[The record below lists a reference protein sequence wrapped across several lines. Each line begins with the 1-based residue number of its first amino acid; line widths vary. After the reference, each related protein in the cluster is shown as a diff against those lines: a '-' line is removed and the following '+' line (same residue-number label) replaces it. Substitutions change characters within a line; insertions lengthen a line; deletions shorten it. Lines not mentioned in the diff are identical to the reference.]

1 MNMTHELIRR
11 TLLLQLEAAYPVSLP
26 PKTLHQGIQLAGI
39 TMDKNELLKEL
50 EYLLDKGFITLTQ
63 NELCPQ
69 HKRYKLSTKG
79 IDFLENENERQFSF

>member
-1 MNMTHELIRR
+1 MIHELIRQ

-26 PKTLHQGIQLAGI
+26 IKTLQQGIQLAGL
-39 TMDKNELLKEL
+39 MVNKNTLLKEL

-69 HKRYKLSTKG
+69 QKRYKLSTKG
-79 IDFLENENERQFSF
+79 VDFLENENERQDSF

>member
-1 MNMTHELIRR
+1 MNISHELIRQ

-26 PKTLHQGIQLAGI
+26 IKTLLQGILLAGI
-39 TMDKNELLKEL
+39 GIAKNDLIKEL

-69 HKRYKLSTKG
+69 QKRYKISTKG
-79 IDFLENENERQFSF
+79 IDFLDNENERQISF